1 MKKVLERV
9 ADSIVAAIIIAAIII
24 AVGSISATVVQLIF

>member
-9 ADSIVAAIIIAAIII
+9 ADSIVAAIIIAAIVIV
-24 AVGSISATVVQLIF
+24 VGSISATVVQLIF